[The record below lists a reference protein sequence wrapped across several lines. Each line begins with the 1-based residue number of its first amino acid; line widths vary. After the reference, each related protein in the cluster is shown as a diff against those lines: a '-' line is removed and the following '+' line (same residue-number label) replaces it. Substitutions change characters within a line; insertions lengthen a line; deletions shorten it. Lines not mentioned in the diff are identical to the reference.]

1 MKITSCDIVIFSYD
15 HLYAEGIKPFMKV
28 VFEIALD
35 SHYIITSKML
45 KIELNAILVV
55 LADFE

>member
-15 HLYAEGIKPFMKV
+15 HLYAEGIKPFMKG

-35 SHYIITSKML
+35 SHYIITSKIL
-45 KIELNAILVV
+45 KIECYVGSAC
-55 LADFE
+55 